1 MLRGR
6 NQAERLPCFKMNIEH
21 HQTDFDFHS
30 FHMKHRV
37 SKTEKQPS
45 DVGNG
50 P

>member
-1 MLRGR
+1 
-6 NQAERLPCFKMNIEH
+6 MNIEH

>member
-1 MLRGR
+1 
-6 NQAERLPCFKMNIEH
+6 MNIEH
-21 HQTDFDFHS
+21 HQTDFHS